1 VAVRGGIGSGKS
13 TLALALAGLVPCAA
27 GSVTGA
33 AVGEVGV
40 VLQRPESTFLTDRVV
55 DEVALAALSRGVGAA
70 AAAAHARQLL
80 ARLGLQEDVAARD
93 PLTLSGGEQRR
104 VAIAAVLAAAPRVL
118 VLDEPGAG
126 LDRAARRELHA
137 ILRGLHVEGATVV
150 LVTHDADEA
159 AMLATRLVVL
169 SGGRIAWDGD
179 IAPLLARPSEANR
192 LGIGVAPEVRLL
204 EQVARSAGGEP
215 TGRSASSAAATD
227 ELAALHLKIASRART
242 HPPALAKEPVAPR
255 GASEPAV
262 ALPPLPDLVDAR
274 IRIAVTGIAI
284 AAAIIVSSL
293 LGALLVVVA
302 CAAVVRLAH
311 IDRARVRLAVRPL
324 VALTVL
330 LVLLQLLVGGDET
343 VDLRRGIPLDHP
355 VGTALLRALQ
365 AAAIV
370 LATLVLSAA
379 TTTLDLATALRRLL
393 APLGV
398 VRIPVAS
405 LAFVLATGLGL
416 VPAMSDELERLRLA
430 QRARRIRRA
439 DDGLVARLRSDAA
452 IVAPLFVAAFRRAHR
467 LADALAVRGVDPR
480 RPTPPWRPMR
490 VPTSDV
496 QLLAAGVALLVV
508 ARFA

>member
-1 VAVRGGIGSGKS
+1 
-13 TLALALAGLVPCAA
+13 
-27 GSVTGA
+27 
-33 AVGEVGV
+33 
-40 VLQRPESTFLTDRVV
+40 
-55 DEVALAALSRGVGAA
+55 
-70 AAAAHARQLL
+70 
-80 ARLGLQEDVAARD
+80 
-93 PLTLSGGEQRR
+93 
-104 VAIAAVLAAAPRVL
+104 
-118 VLDEPGAG
+118 
-126 LDRAARRELHA
+126 
-137 ILRGLHVEGATVV
+137 
-150 LVTHDADEA
+150 
-159 AMLATRLVVL
+159 
-169 SGGRIAWDGD
+169 
-179 IAPLLARPSEANR
+179 
-192 LGIGVAPEVRLL
+192 
-204 EQVARSAGGEP
+204 
-215 TGRSASSAAATD
+215 
-227 ELAALHLKIASRART
+227 LKIASRART

-480 RPTPPWRPMR
+480 RPTQPWRPMR

-496 QLLAAGVALLVV
+496 QLLAAGVVLLVV